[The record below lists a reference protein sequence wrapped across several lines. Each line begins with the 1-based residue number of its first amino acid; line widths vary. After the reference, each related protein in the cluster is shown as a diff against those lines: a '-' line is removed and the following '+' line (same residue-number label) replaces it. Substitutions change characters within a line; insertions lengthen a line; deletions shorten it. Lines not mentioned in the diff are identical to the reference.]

1 MRLAWGSLWLVS
13 LIALCACSSAQVVEN
28 TPTAV
33 TVRYGGVAQTLEAA
47 TAAAQT
53 ACAAHGKTARLRG
66 TEEKGALERFA
77 YFTCVG
83 G

>member
-1 MRLAWGSLWLVS
+1 MRLAWGSLWLGS
-13 LIALCACSSAQVVEN
+13 LAALCACSEVQIVEN
-28 TPTAV
+28 TPIAV
-33 TVRYGGVAQTLEAA
+33 TVRYGGVTQTLEAA

-83 G
+83 S